1 MRNKDIEKNIK
12 TTISSSKE
20 RVWDRIEKEIFQQET
35 TTSLET
41 ATINGNG
48 SITLGKNKPLVYT
61 LCAILIALAVAIG
74 VCIPKFFKNSLDYSG
89 SFFIDINPSVQ
100 IMVDKDGLVT
110 EVLPLNQDALVL
122 LQGLLEYKGKSS
134 EEVAVDVWE
143 LAYKTGYISPTKKDN
158 AVLVTGSLANEN
170 LNEKF
175 GLKIKEQL
183 TAKIKEKGV
192 YCAVLTDTLNVD
204 VKQKAE
210 EIGIS
215 ASKYQLIKSAINVGV
230 KIDEDEYKKIS
241 VTEINERIKEFG
253 KKLNDY
259 GGTFYEDALKDIQ
272 NNVEEQIELI
282 ASILGECI
290 NNVREIVCSVGE
302 NQGKHPHKNQIE
314 RDLNILGE
322 VFREIE
328 NYAEK
333 GINNKVL
340 FDKLDA
346 SIKSISEKDEL
357 IALQFQVLKPMVE
370 AVIGQYDK
378 AAEQITAAKSEI
390 KEKHD
395 KVVAEAEQTINEH
408 VKQEDFEEDYERWLE
423 EVCQDY
429 RENWDKNKS
438 NWQNSRK

>member
-20 RVWDRIEKEIFQQET
+20 RVWNRIEKEIFQQET
-35 TTSLET
+35 TTELET
-41 ATINGNG
+41 ATVNGNG
-48 SITLGKNKPLVYT
+48 SITLGKNKPIIYT
-61 LCAILIALAVAIG
+61 LFALLIALVVAVG
-74 VCIPKFFKNSLDYSG
+74 VCIPRFFKNSLDYSG

-100 IMVDKDGLVT
+100 VMIDKDGLVT

-122 LQGLLEYKGKSS
+122 LQGLSEYKGKSS

-215 ASKYQLIKSAINVGV
+215 ASKYQLIKSATNMGV
-230 KIDEDEYKKIS
+230 KIDETEYKDIS

-259 GGTFYEDALKDIQ
+259 GGTSYEDALKDIQ

-282 ASILGECI
+282 TTILGEAI
-290 NNVREIVCSVGE
+290 NNVREIICPVGE
-302 NQGKHPHKNQIE
+302 NHGKHPHKNQIE
-314 RDLNILGE
+314 RDLNILEE

-333 GINNKVL
+333 
-340 FDKLDA
+340 
-346 SIKSISEKDEL
+346 E
-357 IALQFQVLKPMVE
+357 
-370 AVIGQYDK
+370 
-378 AAEQITAAKSEI
+378 
-390 KEKHD
+390 
-395 KVVAEAEQTINEH
+395 
-408 VKQEDFEEDYERWLE
+408 
-423 EVCQDY
+423 
-429 RENWDKNKS
+429 
-438 NWQNSRK
+438 